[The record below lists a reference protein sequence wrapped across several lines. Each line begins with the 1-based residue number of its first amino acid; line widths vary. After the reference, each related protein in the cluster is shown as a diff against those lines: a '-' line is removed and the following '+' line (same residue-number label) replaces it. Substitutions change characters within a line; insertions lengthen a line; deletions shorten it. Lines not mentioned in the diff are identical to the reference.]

1 MIATIEQLKQ
11 NLNIELDYVEEDTYL
26 SMLLEV
32 AEDAVFNF
40 LDKKPSDFEVIP
52 KPITFAVI
60 ILASQFYENR
70 TPVAFAQAYKIP
82 YSFEFLL
89 SPYKD
94 YIVL

>member
-1 MIATIEQLKQ
+1 MIVQVSSLKE
-11 NLNIELDYVEEDTYL
+11 NLNIEQDYNLEDEYL
-26 SMLLEV
+26 TMLLQV
-32 AEDAVFNF
+32 AEDAVFNH

-52 KPITFAVI
+52 KPVIFAVI

>member
-11 NLNIELDYVEEDTYL
+11 NLNIENEYTEEDTYL
-26 SMLLEV
+26 TMLLQV
-32 AEDAVFNF
+32 AEDAVFNY
-40 LDKKPSDFEVIP
+40 LDKTPADFETIP
-52 KPITFAVI
+52 NPIVFAVI

-70 TPVAFAQAYKIP
+70 TPVAFAQATKIP

-94 YIVL
+94 LIVL

>member
-1 MIATIEQLKQ
+1 MIATIEQFKQ
-11 NLNIELDYVEEDTYL
+11 NLNFEPDYTEEDNYL
-26 SMLLEV
+26 NMLLQV
-32 AEDAVFNF
+32 AEDAVFNY
-40 LDKKPSDFEVIP
+40 LDKKPIDFEVIP
-52 KPITFAVI
+52 NPITFAVI